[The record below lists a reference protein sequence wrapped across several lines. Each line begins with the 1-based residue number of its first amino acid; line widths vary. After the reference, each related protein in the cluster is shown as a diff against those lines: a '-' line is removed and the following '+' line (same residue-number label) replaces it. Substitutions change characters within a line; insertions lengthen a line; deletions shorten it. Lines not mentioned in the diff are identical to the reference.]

1 MPASKDVVEFPGQ
14 FGPGGSGNG
23 PGDGDL
29 LERVVRLEGA
39 VNQLRETVAT
49 KADILESEMRTQK
62 LITDAVKDVD
72 QKHALLKTDILE
84 SGMRTQELI
93 TDAVKEVDQKHAL
106 LKTDILE
113 SEMRTQKL
121 ITDAI
126 KDVDQKHAL
135 FYRWVIGTLLSVM
148 AIGAY
153 LFSRK

>member
-62 LITDAVKDVD
+62 LITDA
-72 QKHALLKTDILE
+72 
-84 SGMRTQELI
+84 
-93 TDAVKEVDQKHAL
+93 
-106 LKTDILE
+106 
-113 SEMRTQKL
+113 
-121 ITDAI
+121 I